1 MHKLLEDRRSFLR
14 RSRNLH
20 PRPVLNILARPKI
33 NSHQREKK
41 GKVSPTVN
49 VREVVLFSPGV
60 VGAPDSVQRT
70 IIQR

>member
-20 PRPVLNILARPKI
+20 PRPVLSILARPKI

-41 GKVSPTVN
+41 GKVSSTVN
-49 VREVVLFSPGV
+49 EREVVFSPGV